1 MHTDCVDAFRHRH
14 AFLGHAHDRNEKRI
28 RLAIALTAVMM
39 VAEIVGGTIYGSMA
53 LLADGWHMSTHL
65 LALGVSALAY
75 GYARRHA
82 LNPKFTFGTGK
93 LGDLAG
99 FSSALI
105 LGMIAIFIGYES
117 VRRFAAPVPIEYR
130 EALLVAGIGLAVNLA
145 CAWLLAGKHAPEHG
159 HGHGHSHTHGHTHP
173 PQRAQAHPQA
183 HADHNMRSAFAH
195 VLADAATSVLA
206 ILGLL
211 AAWVYGWVWMDAL
224 MGIVGAAVIAR
235 WSLGLLRDTGAVLL
249 DAVPDKALS
258 EGIRRALETE
268 GDRVADLHL
277 WRVGPGHMA
286 AIISIV
292 SDHPAPPTA
301 YKARLDHIAHLAHV
315 TVEVQPCEHAR
326 AA

>member
-1 MHTDCVDAFRHRH
+1 MHTECVDDFRHRH

-39 VAEIVGGTIYGSMA
+39 VAEIVGGTVYGSMA

-65 LALGVSALAY
+65 LALGISALAY
-75 GYARRHA
+75 AYARRHA

-99 FSSALI
+99 FASALI
-105 LGMIAIFIGYES
+105 LGVIAGLIGYES
-117 VRRFAAPVPIEYR
+117 VVRLAAPVAISYQ

-145 CAWLLAGKHAPEHG
+145 CAWLLASKHDHG
-159 HGHGHSHTHGHTHP
+159 HDHGHSHDHPHAHT
-173 PQRAQAHPQA
+173 
-183 HADHNMRSAFAH
+183 DHNMRSAVAH

-206 ILGLL
+206 ILGLF
-211 AAWVYGWVWMDAL
+211 AAWIYGWVWMDAL

-235 WSLGLLRDTGAVLL
+235 WSIGLIRDTGAVLL
-249 DAVPDKALS
+249 DAVPDKKLS
-258 EGIRRALETE
+258 ESIRKALETE

-292 SDHPAPPTA
+292 SDHPAAPQL
-301 YKARLDHIAHLAHV
+301 YKVRLGHISHLAHV
-315 TVEVQPCEHAR
+315 TVEVQPCEHAQAVSG

>member
-1 MHTDCVDAFRHRH
+1 MQTAHMHTDCVDGFKHRH
-14 AFLGHAHDRNEKRI
+14 AFLGHAHDRNETRI
-28 RLAIALTAVMM
+28 RLAITLTAAMM
-39 VAEIVGGTIYGSMA
+39 VAEIAGGTVFGSMA

-82 LNPKFTFGTGK
+82 LNPTFTFGTGK

-99 FSSALI
+99 FASALI
-105 LGMIAIFIGYES
+105 LGVIAALIGYES
-117 VRRFAAPVPIEYR
+117 LVRMAAPVTIEYR
-130 EALLVAGIGLAVNLA
+130 EALLVAGIGLIVNLA
-145 CAWLLAGKHAPEHG
+145 CAWLLAGKHGHDHG
-159 HGHGHSHTHGHTHP
+159 HAHDHVHTHT
-173 PQRAQAHPQA
+173 
-183 HADHNMRSAFAH
+183 DHNLRSAFAH

-211 AAWVYGWVWMDAL
+211 AAWIYGWVWMDAL
-224 MGIVGAAVIAR
+224 MGIIGALVIAR
-235 WSLGLLRDTGAVLL
+235 WSIGLLLDTGAVLL
-249 DAVPDKALS
+249 DAVPDKKLGEA
-258 EGIRRALETE
+258 IRNVLETE

-292 SDHPAPPTA
+292 SDHPAPPSA
-301 YKARLDHIAHLAHV
+301 YKRRLDHIAHLAHV
-315 TVEVQPCEHAR
+315 TVEVQPCEHAK

>member
-1 MHTDCVDAFRHRH
+1 MRNAAMHTDCVDGFKHRH
-14 AFLGHAHDRNEKRI
+14 AFLGHAHDRNEKRV
-28 RLAIALTAVMM
+28 RLAIALTAIMM
-39 VAEIVGGTIYGSMA
+39 VAEIAGGMIFGSMA

-65 LALGVSALAY
+65 LALGISALAY

-99 FSSALI
+99 FASALI
-105 LGMIAIFIGYES
+105 LGMIAALIGYES
-117 VRRFAAPVPIEYR
+117 LLRFSAPVAIRYQ
-130 EALLVAGIGLAVNLA
+130 EALLVAGIGLAVNLV
-145 CAWLLAGKHAPEHG
+145 CAWLLAGKHARPDDHA
-159 HGHGHSHTHGHTHP
+159 HGHSHPHAHT
-173 PQRAQAHPQA
+173 
-183 HADHNMRSAFAH
+183 DHNLRSAFAH

-206 ILGLL
+206 IFGLC
-211 AAWVYGWVWMDAL
+211 AAWIYGWTWMDAL
-224 MGIVGAAVIAR
+224 MGIVGAVVIAR
-235 WSLGLLRDTGAVLL
+235 WSVGLIRDTGAILL
-249 DAVPDKALS
+249 DAVPDKALNDA
-258 EGIRRALETE
+258 IRKALETD

-292 SDHPAPPTA
+292 SDHPAPPSS

-315 TVEVQPCEHAR
+315 TVEVQPCEHAK

>member
-1 MHTDCVDAFRHRH
+1 MQTAHIHQDCVDGCKHRH

-39 VAEIVGGTIYGSMA
+39 VAEIVGGTVFGSMA

-75 GYARRHA
+75 AYARRHA

-99 FSSALI
+99 FASALI
-105 LGMIAIFIGYES
+105 LGGIALLIGYES
-117 VRRFAAPVPIEYR
+117 VIRLAAPVAISYQ

-145 CAWLLAGKHAPEHG
+145 CAWLLAGKHDAHDHG
-159 HGHGHSHTHGHTHP
+159 HNHASGHSHSHAHGHSHT
-173 PQRAQAHPQA
+173 
-183 HADHNMRSAFAH
+183 DHNMRSAFAH

-211 AAWVYGWVWMDAL
+211 TAWLYGWIWMDAV
-224 MGIVGAAVIAR
+224 MGIVGALVIAR
-235 WSLGLLRDTGAVLL
+235 WSVGLIRDTGAVLM

-258 EGIRRALETE
+258 DAIKKALETD

-292 SDHPAPPTA
+292 SDHPAAPQF
-301 YKARLDHIAHLAHV
+301 YKTRLDHIAHLAHV
-315 TVEVQPCEHAR
+315 TVEVQPCEHAK